1 MMYYDEYD
9 PAVPST
15 TKQITTNKSGVLKL
29 LNCFDL
35 DCNTP
40 CSFKFG
46 DDNFIESTP
55 AKSSGLFYMQRIG
68 STKVTKTKILEKIKE
83 LMTKRSKSGKR
94 KKNYEKDLVCLI

>member
-9 PAVPST
+9 LAVPST
-15 TKQITTNKSGVLKL
+15 TKQITTNKTGVLKL

-35 DCNTP
+35 DCDTP

-55 AKSSGLFYMQRIG
+55 KSLAGLFYMQRISVEKG
-68 STKVTKTKILEKIKE
+68 SKAIKE
-83 LMTKRSKSGKR
+83 LFS
-94 KKNYEKDLVCLI
+94 